1 MAIYSASIRN
11 GIGTIHLEI
20 RQQSQSIANNTS
32 TVYYNLYIKG
42 KGGYGFWNKY
52 HTGKTSVVINGSTVH
67 SQTGRDFDIRN
78 GGIQQLASG
87 TTTVKHNE
95 DGSKSFSFSA
105 SLWSSSATGSISGN
119 FTLSKIPR
127 KSDFYVKN
135 ENGIGITRFYAGDKI
150 KVEINK
156 KVSSFTHTL
165 SIKYLGKEETLISK
179 TSSKSIYYTD
189 SDKIME
195 NYMQNLRSMPIDF
208 VLNTYDGNTRI
219 GYVVKR
225 LTIDVPS
232 SAGPVINSVN
242 VTEANQNKINIIG
255 ETPFYQLLSDLNVIT
270 NASGKYG
277 ASIKNISVS
286 LGNLTRAGSNVVLEN
301 INLKGDQNIKVT
313 VKDSRGF
320 STSTTKT
327 INLSPYA
334 IPNISFFNAYR
345 TETNTKYASAR
356 ISLTS
361 TVIDNK
367 NPLEVKVDVAEK
379 DTNSW
384 RNVYSATVGNGAFNS
399 TISLGGGFDDF
410 KAYDVRLIIAD
421 KFKRHQAI
429 SSIPTTSQSL
439 VIGANK
445 PVVGIGKVPEIDKG
459 LEVDG
464 IVKINSDQRNALYVE
479 SLSSAGTLIMLIN
492 NGKQV
497 GWIGN
502 FGEGLT
508 IGDDSG
514 ADIRISN
521 SIRLNGDIKAYNGDN
536 DKKIIKLNPLNG
548 LSGNI
553 NARKDPLGGVTVWG
567 AVTISNMDYIYKNT
581 KNWAV
586 LPEGYRPNTFT
597 GFSLNGL
604 KSGIGSVVVQG
615 MGCNSSGE
623 IYYKGIKNI
632 GNELSDGFN
641 CYFSFYF
648 KAQGA
653 W

>member
-1 MAIYSASIRN
+1 MATYSASIRN
-11 GIGTIHLEI
+11 GTGTIHLEI
-20 RQQSQSIANNTS
+20 RQESQSIANNTS

-67 SQTGRDFDIRN
+67 NQTGRDFDIRN
-78 GGIQQLASG
+78 GGTQQLASG

-135 ENGIGITRFYAGDKI
+135 EKGSGITRFYAGDKI
-150 KVEINK
+150 RIDIDK
-156 KVSSFTHTL
+156 KVSFFTHTL
-165 SIKYLGKEETLISK
+165 SIKYLDKEETLISK
-179 TSSKSIYYTD
+179 TSSTNIYYTD
-189 SDKIME
+189 SKEIME
-195 NYMQNLRSMPIDF
+195 KYMQNLRSMPIDF

-270 NASGKYG
+270 NASGEYG

-286 LGNLTRAGSNVVLEN
+286 LGNLTRIGSNVVLEN
-301 INLKGDQNIKVT
+301 INLKGDQDIKVT
-313 VKDSRGF
+313 VQDSRGF
-320 STSTTKT
+320 SASTTKT
-327 INLSPYA
+327 VNLSPYNL
-334 IPNISFFNAYR
+334 PNISFFNAYR
-345 TETNTKYASAR
+345 EETNTKYASAR
-356 ISLTS
+356 IALTS
-361 TVIDNK
+361 TVIENK

-399 TISLGGGFDDF
+399 TISLGGNFDDY
-410 KAYDVRLIIAD
+410 KAYDVRLTISD

-464 IVKINSDQRNALYVE
+464 VLKL
-479 SLSSAGTLIMLIN
+479 
-492 NGKQV
+492 
-497 GWIGN
+497 GN
-502 FGEGLT
+502 FT
-508 IGDDSG
+508 TFISGDD
-514 ADIRISN
+514 IVLKNSN
-521 SIRLNGDIKAYNGDN
+521 YYGSFRMENNLKLDGNITFAEGN
-536 DKKIIKLNPLNG
+536 DKKIINLNPLNG

-553 NARKDPLGGVTVWG
+553 KAIKDPLGGVTVWG
-567 AVTISNMDYIYKNT
+567 AVVISNIDYIYKNT
-581 KNWAV
+581 SNWAV
-586 LPEGYRPNTFT
+586 LPEGYRPNTFV
-597 GFSLNGL
+597 GFSLNAL
-604 KSGIGSVVVQG
+604 KSGAGAVVVQG

-623 IYYKGIKNI
+623 IYYKGIKSI
-632 GNELSDGFN
+632 GNELSNGFN

>member
-1 MAIYSASIRN
+1 MTTYSASIRN
-11 GIGTIHLEI
+11 GTGTIHLEI

-32 TVYYNLYIKG
+32 TVYYRLYIQG

-87 TTTVKHNE
+87 TTSVKHNE

-105 SLWSSSATGSISGN
+105 SLWSSKATGSISGN

-127 KSDFYVKN
+127 ASSFSLQN
-135 ENGIGITRFYAGDKI
+135 ASGTNISSIYAGNTVKI
-150 KVEINK
+150 AINK
-156 KVSSFTHTL
+156 KVSSFTHTIKL
-165 SIKYLGKEETLISK
+165 SYSGTSETLVNK
-179 TSSKSIYYTD
+179 TTSSSVNWSNSEKVMT
-189 SDKIME
+189 
-195 NYMQNLRSMPIDF
+195 NYMQNLKSMNLTF
-208 VLNTYDGNTRI
+208 TLETYDGSTRI
-219 GYVVKR
+219 GTSSKN
-225 LTIDVPS
+225 LALNVPS
-232 SAGPVINSVN
+232 SASPTINSVN

-286 LGNLTRAGSNVVLEN
+286 LGNLTRTGSNVVLEN

-313 VKDSRGF
+313 VQDSRGF
-320 STSTTKT
+320 SASTTKT

-334 IPNISFFNAYR
+334 MPNISFFNAYR
-345 TETNTKYASAR
+345 EETNTKYASAR

-361 TVIDNK
+361 TVIENK

-379 DTNSW
+379 DSSSW

-410 KAYDVRLIIAD
+410 KAYDVRLTIAD

-445 PVVGIGKVPEIDKG
+445 PVVGVGRVPTHIDKG

-464 IVKINSDQRNALYVE
+464 DICLNRAIKPHGE
-479 SLSSAGTLIMLIN
+479 AGKVIDL
-492 NGKQV
+492 K
-497 GWIGN
+497 
-502 FGEGLT
+502 LT
-508 IGDDSG
+508 D
-514 ADIRISN
+514 
-521 SIRLNGDIKAYNGDN
+521 
-536 DKKIIKLNPLNG
+536 G
-548 LSGNI
+548 LSGFI
-553 NARKDPLGGVTVWG
+553 KTIKDPLGGVRIWG
-567 AVTISNMDYIYKNT
+567 KVDVTNSNPIKKYYT
-581 KNWAV
+581 WAT
-586 LPEGYRPNTFT
+586 LPKGYSCNRFI
-597 GFSLNGL
+597 GFSLYSYILGGHVNIIPGMAITDDGRIRYV
-604 KSGIGSVVVQG
+604 GIINENDKIEI
-615 MGCNSSGE
+615 NST
-623 IYYKGIKNI
+623 
-632 GNELSDGFN
+632 NEFT
-641 CYFSFYF
+641 FYF
-648 KAQGA
+648 KTEEA